1 MALFARLYDFTVAA
15 LRKSS
20 EMNAEFDNIIN
31 LFNGV
36 DTNKRIHIRTENT
49 LPALIVEQ
57 NGDGPIFQAKRAGVL
72 KVSIESN
79 GQLKSHIATGTAPL
93 AVSNGTK
100 VTNLNVDLLDGLNA
114 NQLLGANSELSQS
127 TPQFFTGTPSIGDKK
142 YFAIE
147 GIRLTKIKIQQQ
159 NSSATSDAQI
169 QLRFFTDEEVPET
182 IGDLTL
188 TGTSTAVNS
197 VVISDFDLSGID
209 RIYCEV
215 MNIIGTTKHNDITVC
230 LVTEQI
236 TVNPA

>member
-1 MALFARLYDFTVAA
+1 MALFARLHDFTVAQ
-15 LRKSS
+15 LRKAS

-36 DTNKRIHIRTENT
+36 DTNKRIHIRTANT
-49 LPALIVEQ
+49 LPALIVQQ
-57 NGDGPIFQAKRAGVL
+57 NGDGPIFQAKRAGVT

-93 AVSNGTK
+93 VLSTATLVN
-100 VTNLNVDLLDGLNA
+100 NLNVDLLDGLHA
-114 NQLLGANSELSQS
+114 NQLLGVNSELSQS
-127 TPQFFTGTPSIGDKK
+127 TAQFFTGTPSIGDKK
-142 YFAIE
+142 YFPIE

-159 NSSATSDAQI
+159 NGAATSDAQT
-169 QLRFFTDEEVPET
+169 QLRFFTDVEFPAT

-188 TGTSTAVNS
+188 SGTTTAVQS
-197 VVISDFDLSGID
+197 VALSDFSLSGID
-209 RIYCEV
+209 RVYCEV
-215 MNIIGTTKHNDITVC
+215 VNIIGTTKHSDITVC